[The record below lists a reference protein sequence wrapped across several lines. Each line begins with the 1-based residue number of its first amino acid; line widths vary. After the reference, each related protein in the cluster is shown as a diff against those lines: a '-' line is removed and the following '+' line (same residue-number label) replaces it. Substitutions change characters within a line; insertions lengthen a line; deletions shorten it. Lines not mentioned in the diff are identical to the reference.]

1 MGNRKFKQ
9 FLFWVL
15 LPCFLYVGKTA
26 NYFKTQ
32 KFKKFIIYTN
42 KFSGLVQST
51 QEIYTIKLN
60 LNFSDDPFKTY
71 TCQARKDDQILAM
84 KSMDVRNP
92 FFLESHGDCGA
103 QLARNENLSARAKRS
118 PMISGIIS

>member
-1 MGNRKFKQ
+1 MVK
-9 FLFWVL
+9 
-15 LPCFLYVGKTA
+15 
-26 NYFKTQ
+26 
-32 KFKKFIIYTN
+32 
-42 KFSGLVQST
+42 ST

-103 QLARNENLSARAKRS
+103 QLAKNENLSVRGKRS
-118 PMISGIIS
+118 PISGNSYFRRKKNWICIFFTSKTW